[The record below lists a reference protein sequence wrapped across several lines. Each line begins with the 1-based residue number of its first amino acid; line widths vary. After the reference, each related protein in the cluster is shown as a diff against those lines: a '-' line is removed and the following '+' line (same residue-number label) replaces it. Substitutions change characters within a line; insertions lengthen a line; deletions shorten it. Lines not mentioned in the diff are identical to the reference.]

1 MSRVAERIAVG
12 VMTLAALWAVCGCS
26 TVRVHHVGKD
36 GAVTD
41 LYYNSLGKDVD
52 LSGAKIDGVA
62 ELQNAKGST
71 SQAVSDAA
79 AAFKAIAE
87 RGK

>member
-1 MSRVAERIAVG
+1 
-12 VMTLAALWAVCGCS
+12 
-26 TVRVHHVGKD
+26 
-36 GAVTD
+36 
-41 LYYNSLGKDVD
+41 
-52 LSGAKIDGVA
+52 
-62 ELQNAKGST
+62 LQNAKGST